1 MENDE
6 MMIFE
11 LMATSLIKELREFI
25 NFNRNKQVIT
35 ETIIKRRDILS
46 ILLKIKDKKDLQNFD
61 KNKHVN
67 KFKS

>member
-67 KFKS
+67 L